1 MESLYSDEVR
11 MFVHTRD
18 WPKGLI
24 MDIYE
29 ETEPGP
35 HLNFVFYRD
44 NFIRFNV
51 DEQAKIAA
59 IVKEVMEKLRADGIP
74 CYMGKM
80 EHAPR
85 R

>member
-11 MFVHTRD
+11 AYVNTRD
-18 WPKGLI
+18 WPKGLRI
-24 MDIYE
+24 DVFENY
-29 ETEPGP
+29 EPGP

-44 NFIRFNV
+44 NFIQF
-51 DEQAKIAA
+51 DTDQQAKIASL
-59 IVKEVMEKLRADGIP
+59 VKEVMEKLRADGIP

-80 EHAPR
+80 ENAPR